1 VLYWGARTRADLYL
15 DALPRR
21 WQAEQPNFRYVPVL
35 SEPDGKPAPAAAP
48 AHHVVPEPV
57 AHGPWTGRTGLVHQA
72 VMQDLPDLSGY
83 QVYACGVP
91 IMVQSAHRDF
101 VAQCGLQE
109 ENFFSD
115 AFVSR
120 ADLGNSGN

>member
-1 VLYWGARTRADLYL
+1 
-15 DALPRR
+15 
-21 WQAEQPNFRYVPVL
+21 VPVL
-35 SEPDGKPAPAAAP
+35 SEPDGS
-48 AHHVVPEPV
+48 
-57 AHGPWTGRTGLVHQA
+57 PWGGRTGLVHEA

-101 VAQCGLQE
+101 VRRCGLPE

-115 AFVSR
+115 AFVSQ
-120 ADLGNSGN
+120 ADLPHAGASHSPR